1 MAEASENIAVVV
13 RIRGLIAREKDQAKA
28 FIAEDSSDVVQRS
41 NSKKWTFDRVYGP
54 KDNTRSVR
62 GRILTQRAQVRLYP
76 TVYTYGNFVTSALH
90 KV

>member
-54 KDNTRSVR
+54 KDNTRSVT
-62 GRILTQRAQVRLYP
+62 GKTA
-76 TVYTYGNFVTSALH
+76 G
-90 KV
+90 